1 MKYTVILTLGTITV
15 CAYLLFLVS
24 PRYDLGE
31 LRAENRELRERIVSL
46 ERSQG
51 ISEIQTVILIG
62 GGIAVC
68 LCLLVCHIMY
78 TECSLRK
85 TERMTALKF
94 QEMQAYRLL
103 FQNQAMQAVI
113 PKQETQEITYQEM
126 AYDRF

>member
-1 MKYTVILTLGTITV
+1 MKYAVILTLGTAAV

-51 ISEIQTVILIG
+51 ISEIQTVILFG
-62 GGIAVC
+62 GSIAVC
-68 LCLLVCHIMY
+68 LCFLVCYMMY

-85 TERMTALKF
+85 TELMTALKF

-103 FQNQAMQAVI
+103 FQNQAII
-113 PKQETQEITYQEM
+113 PEIPQREC
-126 AYDRF
+126 REVSLWQ